1 MLKDPEYNPAFVLIK
16 LMDIGLVTLYFF
28 AFGLIFAKLFDAV
41 YGRFERDSYKNKST
55 FALFGEIVIHVFL
68 IGVVAYVM
76 RNVVEMIPSPVDGIA
91 GFQHSRLKELEGGH
105 ILIVATILFQKNLQE
120 KVLLL
125 GERFGIKS

>member
-41 YGRFERDSYKNKST
+41 YGSFERDAYEKRST

-105 ILIVATILFQKNLQE
+105 ILIVVTILFQKNLQE

>member
-1 MLKDPEYNPAFVLIK
+1 
-16 LMDIGLVTLYFF
+16 
-28 AFGLIFAKLFDAV
+28 
-41 YGRFERDSYKNKST
+41 
-55 FALFGEIVIHVFL
+55 
-68 IGVVAYVM
+68 M

-105 ILIVATILFQKNLQE
+105 ILIVVTILFQKNLQE